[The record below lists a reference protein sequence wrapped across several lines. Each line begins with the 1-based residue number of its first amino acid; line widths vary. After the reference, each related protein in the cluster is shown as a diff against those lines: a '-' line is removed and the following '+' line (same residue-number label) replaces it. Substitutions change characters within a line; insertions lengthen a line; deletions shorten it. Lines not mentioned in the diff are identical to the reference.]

1 MKTGTDKNFLIPVFV
16 FFKYVYKREEGHQIE
31 SSFYLFDR

>member
-16 FFKYVYKREEGHQIE
+16 FFEYKREEGHQIE